1 MIHFD
6 FIVTD
11 EEAETIFSA
20 LSDEID
26 DCRISLLMRER
37 QLAQLGHIKW
47 YEDRI
52 AYLEGLKA
60 KMTNTKVS

>member
-11 EEAETIFSA
+11 EEAETILSA

-26 DCRISLLMRER
+26 DCRVSLLMGER
-37 QLAQLGHIKW
+37 QLAQPGHVKW
-47 YEDRI
+47 YEGRI
-52 AYLEGLKA
+52 TYLEGLKA
-60 KMTNTKVS
+60 KMTNTKIS